1 MRRLC
6 ILLGL
11 QLGCAAAPGAIVN
24 AAVNTAIA
32 GTASGIS
39 RASGGCYAAC
49 PVGTRCNTST
59 GYCDSIPCRDLCSTD
74 EVCEVNAISEQ
85 CVPKANAQLNRSPLG
100 EKPAPA
106 RIDPR

>member
-1 MRRLC
+1 M
-6 ILLGL
+6 LGL

-49 PVGTRCNTST
+49 PVGTRCDTTT
-59 GYCDSIPCRDLCSTD
+59 GFCESIPCRDLCSTD
-74 EVCEVNAISEQ
+74 EMCEGNAISER
-85 CVPKANAQLNRSPLG
+85 CVPKANAQLNRSPAA
-100 EKPAPA
+100 APP